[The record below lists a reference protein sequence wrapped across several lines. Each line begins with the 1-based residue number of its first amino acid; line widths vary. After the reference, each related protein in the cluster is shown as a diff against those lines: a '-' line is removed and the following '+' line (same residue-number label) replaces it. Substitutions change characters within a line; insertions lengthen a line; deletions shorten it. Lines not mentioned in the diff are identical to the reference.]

1 MYGAI
6 VRNVVRP
13 PLQQL
18 DALVRL
24 GVATI
29 HEAMGRRGLM
39 ASRLRPIYPGAAIA
53 GSAVP
58 ISVAPGDNSMVNAA
72 IEVCQ

>member
-6 VRNVVRP
+6 VRNVTRP
-13 PLQQL
+13 PLAAL
-18 DALVRL
+18 DALAML

-39 ASRLRPIYPGAAIA
+39 ASRLRPIYAGAAIA
-53 GSAVP
+53 GSAMT
-58 ISVAPGDNSMVNAA
+58 ISVARCRLSRRPDAD
-72 IEVCQ
+72 